1 MPRVDV
7 AVAVAVAVVE
17 EKEEGHDPA
26 CDPDSDDVASDGAA
40 AHNANPT
47 AQTATKIRSLNDG
60 IPRIVGKSLE
70 CLLPLETTKLRGGGA
85 SHCRRHCFGLTLTG

>member
-7 AVAVAVAVVE
+7 AVAVAVAVVK
-17 EKEEGHDPA
+17 EKEAA